1 MLLRLTFSLLLPLVL
16 RFIEKSLVGCVVFD
30 DDDAAFLL
38 LLT

>member
-1 MLLRLTFSLLLPLVL
+1 MLLRLTISQLLLLVL
-16 RFIEKSLVGCVVFD
+16 RFIEKSLVGRVVFG